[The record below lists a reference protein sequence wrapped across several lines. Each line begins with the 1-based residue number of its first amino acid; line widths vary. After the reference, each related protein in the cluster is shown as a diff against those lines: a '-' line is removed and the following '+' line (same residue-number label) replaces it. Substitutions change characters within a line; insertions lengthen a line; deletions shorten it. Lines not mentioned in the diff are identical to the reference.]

1 MNLIPANQTLIPAG
15 EPAWPARAL
24 PNGAVLRRV
33 IVVQAEYA
41 PGTDVTPLPA
51 RESAPNLLPYDA
63 ETRSSGGGPSTR
75 AVSRSPV
82 EQYARIQ
89 RGDASAAAL
98 IDVHA

>member
-15 EPAWPARAL
+15 ESAWPARAL
-24 PNGAVLRRV
+24 PGGAVLRRV
-33 IVVQAEYA
+33 IVVQADYA
-41 PGTDVTPLPA
+41 PSTDVTPVAA
-51 RESAPNLLPYDA
+51 RAPAPNLLPYEA
-63 ETRSSGGGPSTR
+63 GTRAGGGSSTR
-75 AVSRSPV
+75 TASSRSPV